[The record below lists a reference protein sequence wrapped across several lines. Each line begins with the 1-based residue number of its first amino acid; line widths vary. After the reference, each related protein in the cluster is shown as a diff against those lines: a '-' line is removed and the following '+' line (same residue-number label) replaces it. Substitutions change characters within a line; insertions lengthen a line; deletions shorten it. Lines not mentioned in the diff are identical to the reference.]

1 MTRSQEPEAFDTL
14 KRAGSRAAY
23 HLMRAGVEGLKAV
36 EAVLDELGRARRE
49 AAATEDDVIR
59 ERIDLE

>member
-1 MTRSQEPEAFDTL
+1 VTRSQEPEALETL

-49 AAATEDDVIR
+49 AATTEDDVIR